1 VVEYQPW
8 RRLVG
13 VLVAL
18 TVASVCLGLGYT
30 LGENRVFAEWTARA
44 ILSDDLETADTRIRE
59 LEMQL
64 ESAELVVEVQRDASN
79 ELRGDMSA
87 LHEHVEQLEEEVTFY
102 KSLMAPG
109 DLSAGLQITELEIVP
124 GAHGQYRFALLL
136 TQQAIRRQFIS
147 GQVRIELH
155 GIDDSGK
162 SVVKPFTELVADSTY
177 PLRFKFRFF
186 QDLVGTFVWPE
197 GVQVSEF
204 VVVATQNGQQPLTA
218 RFPWSHSSSG

>member
-1 VVEYQPW
+1 MVEYQPW

-13 VLVAL
+13 GLLALSVAL
-18 TVASVCLGLGYT
+18 VCLLLGYT

-44 ILSDDLETADTRIRE
+44 ILSDDLETAGARIQA

-64 ESAELVVEVQRDASN
+64 EGTELFVEVQRDASN
-79 ELRGDMSA
+79 ELRADMSA
-87 LHEHVEQLEEEVTFY
+87 LHAEVERLEEEVTFY

-109 DLSAGLQITELEIVP
+109 DLAAGLQIAELEIVP

-147 GQVRIELH
+147 GQVNIELH
-155 GIDDSGK
+155 GQDDSGK
-162 SVVKPFTELVADSTY
+162 SVVKSFTELVADSAY

-186 QDLVGTFVWPE
+186 QDLVGTFVMPE
-197 GVQVSEF
+197 GVQVREF

-218 RFPWSHSSSG
+218 RFPWSHSSNG